1 MSVWTW
7 KDESDIHFH
16 ELSNHSK
23 ASSWPYKVKH
33 SFFVKPQPHRTYWL
47 NEKCDKIWPYLFID
61 FHLSFF
67 FFLHFFSF
75 LFFYLPAHFFII
87 LNSLQMATVL
97 FVFFQHFLKK
107 WSKKIAAVD
116 TFCMENFF
124 FSFSHSLFTK
134 IQKTLTGKEY
144 KTKWWRLWEQK
155 IGTDVFANAQL

>member
-7 KDESDIHFH
+7 KDESDTHLH
-16 ELSNHSK
+16 ELSNHLK
-23 ASSWPYKVKH
+23 ARNTTVPDHTRLSTHFSSNH
-33 SFFVKPQPHRTYWL
+33 SRIVLIDWMKSVTKFDLIFSLTF
-47 NEKCDKIWPYLFID
+47 IFLFL
-61 FHLSFF
+61 FLTFSFF
-67 FFLHFFSF
+67 FLF
-75 LFFYLPAHFFII
+75 FFYLPAHFFII

-124 FSFSHSLFTK
+124 SFSHSLFTK

-144 KTKWWRLWEQK
+144 KTKWWRLRTE
-155 IGTDVFANAQL
+155 D